1 MNENTTSTR
10 EDGDVEHP
18 DPSEKFSFIRAAAG
32 FVMEDPPKGGVF
44 AGPAAEPPPP
54 RIESVH
60 PVDLPPMVV
69 RKPPP
74 TPMAHRLMVVALIPF
89 VLVAITGLIVIN
101 RPSPRRQQ
109 PAPAPAAA
117 TVPTTDAPTEDA
129 PPTAPATTPPVLFT
143 PAPTVPTTRA
153 PRVAPVAQTTLPPAT
168 TPTTV
173 PPPTTT
179 PTTQPPTTTP
189 TTEPPPTTTPTTEPP
204 PTTTPT
210 TEPSSTAPT
219 SGQQP

>member
-1 MNENTTSTR
+1 MNENATSTR

-32 FVMEDPPKGGVF
+32 FVLEDPPKGGVF
-44 AGPAAEPPPP
+44 AGPAAEPAPP

-117 TVPTTDAPTEDA
+117 AVPTTEAPAEEA

-153 PRVAPVAQTTLPPAT
+153 PRVAPVAQTTVPA
-168 TPTTV
+168 
-173 PPPTTT
+173 PTTT
-179 PTTQPPTTTP
+179 PTTQPAPTTTP
-189 TTEPPPTTTPTTEPP
+189 TTDPTTTTTEAPTTTTTPPTTTSTQPD
-204 PTTTPT
+204 TTTT
-210 TEPSSTAPT
+210 TG
-219 SGQQP
+219 GQQP